1 MLKLISLYTLQ
12 QIFETEALHK
22 VSPMAQLCYMRSLIY
37 WFEDM
42 PETTEAAEGFQII
55 RAQIKNAKSN
65 YKYFEELE
73 KAGLIQIGPEH
84 ITFFAKWH
92 RHIDRSRLEKQEQ
105 NIEASQSLFKPAI
118 DFEPYLRTSNNVIE
132 FLDMRYKLK
141 GQRAQQV
148 ITDFIAESKAKKL
161 TYRDEGRA
169 AAHFINWLQKLNAN
183 KPVTSATGSG
193 KILGE

>member
-12 QIFETEALHK
+12 KIFETEALCK
-22 VSPMAQLCYMRSLIY
+22 VSPMAQMCYIRSLTY

-92 RHIDRSRLEKQEQ
+92 RHIERERLEKQEQ
-105 NIEASQSLFKPAI
+105 KTITSESFLKPVV
-118 DFEPYLRTSNNVIE
+118 DFEPYLRTSNNVLE
-132 FLDMRYKLK
+132 FLDMRYKLS

-148 ITDFIAESKAKKL
+148 ITVF
-161 TYRDEGRA
+161 
-169 AAHFINWLQKLNAN
+169 
-183 KPVTSATGSG
+183 
-193 KILGE
+193 